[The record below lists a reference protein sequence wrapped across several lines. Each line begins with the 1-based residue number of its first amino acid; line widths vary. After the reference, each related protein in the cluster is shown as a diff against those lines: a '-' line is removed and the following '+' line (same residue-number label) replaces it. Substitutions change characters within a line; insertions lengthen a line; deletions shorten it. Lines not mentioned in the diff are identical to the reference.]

1 MQIENVWQVVGLL
14 GGFLPFLVFGG
25 IWAVIDMRYMR
36 RRAKLAEDW
45 AQYRSVR

>member
-25 IWAVIDMRYMR
+25 IWAVKDMR

-45 AQYRSVR
+45 AHYRSVR